1 MLNEQR
7 ELHESFTRIARPVN
21 AKRTLMKRCS
31 FEWFSCM
38 AKPRDI
44 APWHRE
50 GLVEED
56 LEAMSPEGVELLASL
71 KGKPANY
78 HCVSRVVGR
87 EFVFKREEREQFVG
101 LMRRYENFAQ
111 VKI

>member
-1 MLNEQR
+1 MYGQAER
-7 ELHESFTRIARPVN
+7 HS
-21 AKRTLMKRCS
+21 S
-31 FEWFSCM
+31 
-38 AKPRDI
+38 
-44 APWHRE
+44 
-50 GLVEED
+50 
-56 LEAMSPEGVELLASL
+56 LASGGAGGGGFGSDEPGRCRIVGLL
-71 KGKPANY
+71 KGKPAIY